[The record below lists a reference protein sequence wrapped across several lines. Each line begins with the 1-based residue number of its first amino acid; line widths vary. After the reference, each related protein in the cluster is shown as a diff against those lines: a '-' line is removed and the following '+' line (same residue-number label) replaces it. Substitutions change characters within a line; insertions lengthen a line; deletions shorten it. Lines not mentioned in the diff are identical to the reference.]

1 MPKVVN
7 ANIWHGLNSNIQ
19 LGACLTNSDV
29 DNIKS
34 LIKHLVTQ
42 ALLPHVEKLIFQL
55 NDIVSNEV
63 SFSFFVLGNEI
74 EIFFFFSDIK

>member
-7 ANIWHGLNSNIQ
+7 ANIWHGLNSNVQ

-29 DNIKS
+29 ENIKA

-55 NDIVSNEV
+55 NDIVSKFICFFKHSNTK
-63 SFSFFVLGNEI
+63 SFF
-74 EIFFFFSDIK
+74 FPFTDFK